1 MNIGLKHAPLLV
13 LLGCSLC
20 LTACEPL
27 SEYQVDCGPVEPSAC
42 AEAVEEIRSALLP
55 QMQGRGIA
63 SIELFSEAEALVTL
77 DDGTPVGWNSD
88 GRR

>member
-1 MNIGLKHAPLLV
+1 MNIGRRHAPLVV
-13 LLGCSLC
+13 LLGCSLY
-20 LTACEPL
+20 LTACEL
-27 SEYQVDCGPVEPSAC
+27 SRYQVDCGPVEPSAC

-55 QMQGRGIA
+55 RMEGRGIA

-77 DDGTPVGWNSD
+77 DDGTPVGWNSE